1 MKKIVTAILILT
13 LGIVLMGCVANNAAP
28 SSSEPINSDSSS
40 SATPPESK
48 VESEPDSKPESTP
61 NNLSAEAIKKNA
73 IDEKI
78 SKMSIEE
85 KIGQL
90 FFVAFREDANGN
102 AVTAINDEISKTI
115 KDYSVGGVI
124 LFGENIDTAK
134 QTTKFVS
141 DMQKESTI
149 PLFIGTDEEGGTVS
163 RLNASGKLDVKKEA
177 TAGSIGKT
185 GDTKK
190 AYNMMSRIAK
200 ELKPLG
206 INLDFAP
213 DADINT
219 NPKNPVIGNR
229 AFGTKPYPTADM
241 VSSAIKG
248 LTDNGIL
255 ATAKHFPGHG
265 DTTTDTHKGE
275 TIVKHDIERLRS
287 EEFIPFKRAIKDDIP
302 FIMVAHIK
310 TPNITTDN
318 LPATM
323 SHKMITEILREE
335 LGFQKIVITDSLSM
349 GAITEYYNSGNV
361 ATNCI
366 KAGVDML
373 LMPKDL
379 NMARKALLEAVTAG
393 TISEDRI
400 NTSLRRILSVKYDA
414 GLFK

>member
-48 VESEPDSKPESTP
+48 VESEPDSTP

-248 LTDNGIL
+248 L
-255 ATAKHFPGHG
+255 P
-265 DTTTDTHKGE
+265 
-275 TIVKHDIERLRS
+275 
-287 EEFIPFKRAIKDDIP
+287 
-302 FIMVAHIK
+302 
-310 TPNITTDN
+310 
-318 LPATM
+318 TM
-323 SHKMITEILREE
+323 
-335 LGFQKIVITDSLSM
+335 
-349 GAITEYYNSGNV
+349 AY
-361 ATNCI
+361 
-366 KAGVDML
+366 
-373 LMPKDL
+373 
-379 NMARKALLEAVTAG
+379 
-393 TISEDRI
+393 
-400 NTSLRRILSVKYDA
+400 
-414 GLFK
+414 